1 MSDRPAPFPAEIRAL
16 LAGAFE
22 AAVKA
27 ALPDNALPP
36 LLPDPPAGRT
46 LVVGAGKAAAQ
57 MAAAVEGAWAGDLS
71 GLVITRY
78 GHGEGVSLD
87 RIELAEAAH
96 PVPDAAGLR
105 ATRRIMEMAAAL
117 GPDDLC
123 LVLISGGGSALL
135 CQPLAGMDLAGK
147 QEVTQALLRSGA
159 TIHEMN
165 AVRRRLSA
173 VKGGR
178 LAALAAPARVV
189 TLYISDVPGDDAA
202 TVASGPS
209 VQAPRD
215 DDAEAILDRYGIE
228 PSEAVRRALAS
239 AASPP
244 PAEVGGEARLVAAP
258 WQSLEAA
265 AGWLGSRGWATVI
278 LSDRIEGEARE
289 AGEVVAAIA
298 ASSGDRGAPFRPPVA
313 ILSGGETT
321 VTVRG
326 DGRGGRNAEF
336 ALGAALAL
344 RGRED
349 VWGIAADTDGIDG
362 VESNAGAVFDG
373 ETALRMRAAG
383 VDPEARLRNNDAF
396 AAFAAVDQLHVTGPT
411 GTNVNDFRLLLVG
424 QPG

>member
-1 MSDRPAPFPAEIRAL
+1 MSGGPAPFDAHLRAL
-16 LAGAFE
+16 LEGAFD
-22 AAVKA
+22 AAVQA
-27 ALPDNALPP
+27 ARPDNALPP
-36 LLPDPPAGRT
+36 LLPNPPKGRT

-57 MAAAVEGAWAGDLS
+57 MAAAVEGAWRGDLS

-96 PVPDAAGLR
+96 PVPDKAGME
-105 ATRRIMEMAAAL
+105 ATRRIMDLVSEL

-135 CQPLAGMDLAGK
+135 CQPLEGLELAEK

-209 VQAPRD
+209 VQAPAD
-215 DDAEAILDRYGIE
+215 DDAEAILDRYGIALPE
-228 PSEAVRRALAS
+228 GVRRALNS
-239 AASPP
+239 AASHP
-244 PAEVGGEARLVAAP
+244 PAEISGEARLLAAP
-258 WQSLEAA
+258 WSSLEAA
-265 AGWLGSRGWATVI
+265 ADWLEDRGWSTVI

-289 AGEVVAAIA
+289 AGLVVAAIA
-298 ASSGDRGAPFRPPVA
+298 AACGDRGAPFRPPVA

-349 VWGIAADTDGIDG
+349 IRGLAADTDGIDG

-373 ETALRMRAAG
+373 STALRMRLAGMDPAA
-383 VDPEARLRNNDAF
+383 VLRDNDAF
-396 AAFAAVDQLHVTGPT
+396 AAFEAVDQLVLTGPT
-411 GTNVNDFRLLLVG
+411 GTNVNDFRLFLVG
-424 QPG
+424 RPD